1 MDIGFGE
8 AILLFG
14 ALLAVAA
21 ALSGVMRG
29 TVLSI
34 SVLSVAL
41 GIGLAATDVVS
52 VDANDSAVVHLIEL
66 ALILTLFSDGLF
78 VDRELLR
85 IHWGPVTRAIVLAM
99 PITLGLLA
107 LMASGIF
114 PELTWAEAFLLA
126 AVLTPTDPVV
136 TSTVVTAQRVPSTVR
151 HTLNLESGLN
161 DGLALPFVLFFL
173 VLAEPGGDAGGEA
186 AKLLGE
192 AGFGA
197 LVGIA
202 LGLVG
207 GRLHHHLPGGGI
219 TARYEGIYAVGF
231 GLAAFGLAD
240 VTIGNGLIAAFV
252 AGIVMGLAE
261 HEIPD
266 AFVEF
271 AENVSAISQVL
282 TFFVFGAL
290 IVATGYDGEIWRL
303 AVFILAGAARRPAGR
318 HPDLLR
324 AQPAARPPED
334 VHRLVRAQGGGLDAV
349 RALRAEVRRGRLI
362 DDLRHRR
369 LRDPRPR
376 SSPTASPTRWAR
388 AGSSGGCGAANRIG
402 QVGRRPDHGLVP
414 YEPDAVP
421 CVPEAGCCL
430 RRLRPATRA
439 RRRASPPPPGQ
450 FPRRRRCG

>member
-41 GIGLAATDVVS
+41 GIGLATTDVVS
-52 VDANDSAVVHLIEL
+52 VDATDSAVVHLIEL

-85 IHWGPVTRAIVLAM
+85 VHWGPVTRAIVLAM
-99 PITLGLLA
+99 PLTLGLLA
-107 LMASGIF
+107 VMAGGIF
-114 PELTWAEAFLLA
+114 PELSWEEAFLLA

-136 TSTVVTAQRVPSTVR
+136 TSTVVTAQRVPETVR

-173 VLAEPGGDAGGEA
+173 VLAEPGGDAGSEA
-186 AKLLGE
+186 AQLLGE

-202 LGLVG
+202 LGLIG

-219 TARYEGIYAVGF
+219 TARYEGIYAIGF

-252 AGIVMGLAE
+252 AGITMGVAE

-290 IVATGYDGEIWRL
+290 IVATGYDGEVWRL
-303 AVFILAGAARRPAGR
+303 AAFILLA
-318 HPDLLR
+318 LLV
-324 AQPAARPPED
+324 ARPLAIMISFVRSRLPGPQKAFIAWFGPKGVASMLFALFVLKSD
-334 VHRLVRAQGGGLDAV
+334 VGASSTIFDIAAFVILSSIVAHGLTDTVGARWIERRMGSDA
-349 RALRAEVRRGRLI
+349 R
-362 DDLRHRR
+362 
-369 LRDPRPR
+369 
-376 SSPTASPTRWAR
+376 
-388 AGSSGGCGAANRIG
+388 NRTVSG
-402 QVGRRPDHGLVP
+402 QVGRANTAMVEFRPICRRNSAIGGR
-414 YEPDAVP
+414 
-421 CVPEAGCCL
+421 AG
-430 RRLRPATRA
+430 RA
-439 RRRASPPPPGQ
+439 A
-450 FPRRRRCG
+450 